1 MPLGLASTVQVL
13 NDKDFQASRT
23 KQGTIFT
30 LYPAGLK
37 GRFIVCLFAK
47 WERTP
52 VPVIDAAYAAFK
64 EAASSISPSHCVFS
78 VLDVVKYPNVT
89 TLSRNTRTPVTGIPK
104 LMIFRGDGLVV
115 GIFPQNLP
123 RTAQNIGKFVM
134 SYIEA
139 HSVREAPGSH
149 RTSSSARQ
157 GEGSSARQGEGRGR
171 STRSRAREEDYE
183 DEDLEEEEEDLEE
196 EEETPRSSRRGNRS
210 GRNTFEP
217 DFGSIPQI
225 GRYTRGQTIDQ
236 EDGEEFLIPEDITP
250 HNRPWLH
257 SEGGGDDDY

>member
-123 RTAQNIGKFVM
+123 RTAQNISKFVM

-157 GEGSSARQGEGRGR
+157 GEGRGR
-171 STRSRAREEDYE
+171 STRSRAREDLEE
-183 DEDLEEEEEDLEE
+183 DEDEEDEDEEEEEEE
-196 EEETPRSSRRGNRS
+196 ERGPSSSRARRGNRS

-257 SEGGGDDDY
+257 SEGGDDDY

>member
-157 GEGSSARQGEGRGR
+157 GEGRGR
-171 STRSRAREEDYE
+171 STRSRAREDLEE
-183 DEDLEEEEEDLEE
+183 DEDEEDEDEEEEEEE
-196 EEETPRSSRRGNRS
+196 ERGPSSSRTRRGNRN